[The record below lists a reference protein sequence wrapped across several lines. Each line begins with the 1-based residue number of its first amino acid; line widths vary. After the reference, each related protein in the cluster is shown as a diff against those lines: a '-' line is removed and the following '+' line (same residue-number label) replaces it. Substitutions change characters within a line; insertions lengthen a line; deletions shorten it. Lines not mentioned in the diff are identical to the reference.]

1 MIEQLESDLRDALA
15 RRASELPADA
25 TARLRGLDYHPRT
38 HRLRPPVAVGAL
50 VTLVLGI
57 LPQPLLSLANHA
69 ATQLFVR

>member
-1 MIEQLESDLRDALA
+1 
-15 RRASELPADA
+15 
-25 TARLRGLDYHPRT
+25 
-38 HRLRPPVAVGAL
+38 VAVGAL